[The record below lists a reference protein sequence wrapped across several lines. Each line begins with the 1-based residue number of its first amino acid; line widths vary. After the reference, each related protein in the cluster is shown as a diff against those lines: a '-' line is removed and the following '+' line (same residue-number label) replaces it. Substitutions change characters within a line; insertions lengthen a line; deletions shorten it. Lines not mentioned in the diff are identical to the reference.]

1 MADFGKLNFAVAFNP
16 QTAFPLDARTLFYSY
31 EEAVAAART
40 AERAGSTNTV
50 YYWGMRVTVVDE
62 EKMSARQYI
71 IQPGGR
77 LIGVSFSGE
86 SGGDGDGGGIST
98 DQLGDTLLID
108 PVTGRIEVAVSE
120 EITEGGETPVT
131 GSAVAAYVK
140 EAIEDSL
147 GVIEDIVDDI

>member
-16 QTAFPLDARTLFYSY
+16 QTAFPLDARTLFYSFD
-31 EEAVAAART
+31 EALAAAGS

-77 LIGVSFSGE
+77 LLGVAFSGE
-86 SGGDGDGGGIST
+86 SGGSGGGGLST

-120 EITEGGETPVT
+120 EITEDGGTPVT

-140 EAIEDSL
+140 DAIEDSL
-147 GVIEDIVDDI
+147 GIIEDIVDDI